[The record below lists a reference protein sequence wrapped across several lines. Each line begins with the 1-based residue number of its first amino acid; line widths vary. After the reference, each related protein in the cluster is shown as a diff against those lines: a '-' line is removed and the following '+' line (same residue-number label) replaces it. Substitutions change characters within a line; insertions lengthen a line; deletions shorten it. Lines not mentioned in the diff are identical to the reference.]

1 VDSLRAQMDCVENEI
16 FTVRQGHHS
25 KFEALATEEKQ
36 LADAVA
42 AVEVCLL
49 YIYIYNLIKFEA
61 LLLPKN
67 SSLPMLWMA

>member
-25 KFEALATEEKQ
+25 KFEALTTEEKQ

-42 AVEVCLL
+42 AVEVCLFFL
-49 YIYIYNLIKFEA
+49 HFFLKFET

-67 SSLPMLWMA
+67 SNWSMLWMP

>member
-25 KFEALATEEKQ
+25 KFEALTTEEKQ

-42 AVEVCLL
+42 AVEVCLFFL
-49 YIYIYNLIKFEA
+49 TFFFKI
-61 LLLPKN
+61 
-67 SSLPMLWMA
+67 